1 MRVSEEYRV
10 IGRHKDDDRPAHFD
24 YQGVRFGQVK
34 KLTPRQITELQNKR
48 KQGALI
54 KTLMQDYRIA
64 KATVYRYLKQSNVS
78 P

>member
-1 MRVSEEYRV
+1 M
-10 IGRHKDDDRPAHFD
+10 
-24 YQGVRFGQVK
+24 RFGQAK
-34 KLTPRQITELQNKR
+34 KLTPLQIAELQNKR

-64 KATVYRYLKQSNVS
+64 KATVYRYLKQSTIS